1 MGFWLTLI
9 TETDSIEQAK
19 TTGASNTKQPINAVA
34 TTPPRSLLSAFSDA
48 YPGLSPDIFVRA
60 PGRVNLLGGHV
71 DMHGGPVINIA
82 INREIWLA
90 AAYGTPELVQLHAPD
105 LGGCS
110 TMLSLKSLNER
121 KDIVGDA
128 LPNWALYPAGVAWAL
143 QRRGLSVSGINAAFL
158 GNVPMRAGLSSSAAV
173 EETFAI
179 AWQALGNWRLDGGEL
194 AVLGTEV
201 EREYIGVGSGIQDQ
215 FTCLHARKGH
225 VLWLDCRTLDYRH
238 IPLPSSAN
246 IVICDTNT
254 RRELAGSGY
263 TSRAQDGHAAAHTIR
278 LVNPQVETLRD
289 VSPEQLVEFEALLT
303 PNQYRR
309 ARHVISEIARV
320 DQGLHVLEQQ
330 GNLAAFGRLMN
341 ESYWSARDD
350 YGSSSA
356 ALDAMWAAATQ
367 HDGCFGARY
376 SGGGEAG
383 VIVALVATEAV
394 EDFITC
400 TAARYERAAGR
411 AGELYV
417 VEAAES
423 AGVFI

>member
-1 MGFWLTLI
+1 MPNLSSMSVT
-9 TETDSIEQAK
+9 
-19 TTGASNTKQPINAVA
+19 
-34 TTPPRSLLSAFSDA
+34 TTPPRSLLSAFQDA

-82 INREIWLA
+82 INREVWLA
-90 AAYGTPELVQLHAPD
+90 AAYGTAELVQLHAPD
-105 LGGCS
+105 IGQS
-110 TMLSLKSLNER
+110 TMFSLKHLEAR
-121 KDIVGDA
+121 KDVVGDV
-128 LPNWALYPAGVAWAL
+128 LPNWALYPAGMAWAL
-143 QRRGLSVSGINAAFL
+143 QRRGLKVSGINAAFL

-173 EETFAI
+173 EEIFAI

-194 AVLGTEV
+194 AMLGTEV

-215 FTCLHARKGH
+215 FTCLHARKSH

-238 IPLPSSAN
+238 TPLPSSAK

-263 TSRAQDGHAAAHTIR
+263 TNRAQDGHAAAHTIR
-278 LVNPQVETLRD
+278 LVDPRVQTLRD
-289 VSPEQLVEFEALLT
+289 VSPDELAEFEALLT
-303 PNQYRR
+303 PNQFRR
-309 ARHVISEIARV
+309 ARHVVTEIERV
-320 DQGLHVLEQQ
+320 DQGLDVLER
-330 GNLAAFGRLMN
+330 GDLVRFGRLMN

-356 ALDAMWAAATQ
+356 ALDAMWEAATQ
-367 HDGCFGARY
+367 HEGCYGARY

-383 VIVALVATEAV
+383 VVVALVAAGAV

-400 TAARYERAAGR
+400 TAARYERTAGR
-411 AGELYV
+411 AGDLYV
-417 VEAAES
+417 VEPAES